1 MFYVE
6 VIGYIGCLFL
16 FMSFIPQTYK
26 LIYHGPIETISP
38 LFLCFILCASL
49 FLGIYA
55 FYINAYPILLANI
68 SVFLNI
74 LNNIS
79 QPDRTCSIE
88 NNNLQHC
95 LKQAEDFLFFRIF
108 NNNFIAPS

>member
-6 VIGYIGCLFL
+6 LIGYIGCLFL

-38 LFLCFILCASL
+38 LFLSFILCASL

-55 FYINAYPILLANI
+55 FYINAYPILVANI
-68 SVFLNI
+68 SVFLNNSII
-74 LNNIS
+74 LILYLYKKKYPSNINN
-79 QPDRTCSIE
+79 E
-88 NNNLQHC
+88 NRDGILV
-95 LKQAEDFLFFRIF
+95 
-108 NNNFIAPS
+108 

>member
-38 LFLCFILCASL
+38 LFLSFILCASL

-55 FYINAYPILLANI
+55 FYINAYPILVANI
-68 SVFLNI
+68 SVFLNNSII
-74 LNNIS
+74 LILYLYKKKYPSNINH
-79 QPDRTCSIE
+79 E
-88 NNNLQHC
+88 NRDGILV
-95 LKQAEDFLFFRIF
+95 
-108 NNNFIAPS
+108 

>member
-55 FYINAYPILLANI
+55 FYIKAYPILVANI
-68 SVFLNI
+68 SVFLNNSII
-74 LNNIS
+74 LILYLYKKKYSSNINH
-79 QPDRTCSIE
+79 E
-88 NNNLQHC
+88 NRDGVLV
-95 LKQAEDFLFFRIF
+95 
-108 NNNFIAPS
+108 